1 MRRIVTHPGF
11 PIVNLFLVLA
21 SGVAWIL
28 IPELGIWFTL
38 LALLASG
45 ALFLADNSLLKRIP
59 YTLLLAVF
67 LITAFIGYWAA
78 YDKSSGWIK
87 LWLIITAILLYYALA
102 AQPKQNLLVLSLLSF
117 CLGLGVAIYFFLT
130 FDFAGIFTGTALWW
144 ISSRPY
150 LGWPAI
156 HHGYTSGLLLIT
168 TLFAFYWLR
177 DIWQKS
183 FNKVST
189 APKIFAVLGFGVML
203 LAFILTVS
211 RGLWLAAACGLGTW
225 VLWRIVTLERF
236 AKQPRIKSSFPLLV
250 LLYLGVIV
258 IIVYLG
264 PARTVGAG
272 QGEYGNNTRAEVFER
287 GTYFLSEYPI
297 TGSGLDSFPG
307 LYSQYVLVIPHFYY
321 INSYNVFLDVGIEQG
336 LAGGLALILVYLGSL
351 WLAARAVMKAES
363 NELRFLGWL
372 SLLALIVTILHGLF
386 YDYLYNGVGTVLLLF
401 PVGMVTLFVG
411 YINGLSTQIVQPR
424 KTASIPSRA
433 IIVIPILSIV
443 VLLALSRDKL
453 AGLWYADLGAV
464 QMSQVELKHFPT
476 NEWATSAV
484 VPELTVADA
493 SLRSAL
499 RYDPNNQTANYRLG
513 LISMLRQDFTSAA
526 VYLEKAHE
534 SSPSHR
540 GIIKNL
546 GYCYVWLGEMD
557 KAKAL
562 LEQIPESQQELGVYS
577 WWWGVQ
583 GRQDLAI
590 YAFEFGS
597 RLDMQTNQP

>member
-1 MRRIVTHPGF
+1 M
-11 PIVNLFLVLA
+11 
-21 SGVAWIL
+21 AWIL

-67 LITAFIGYWAA
+67 LITACVGYWAA

-87 LWLIITAILLYYALA
+87 LWLIITAVLLYYALG
-102 AQPKQNLLVLSLLSF
+102 AQPKQNLLVISLLSF
-117 CLGLGVAIYFFLT
+117 CLGLGVAVYFFLT
-130 FDFAGIFTGTALWW
+130 FDFAGISTGIALWW
-144 ISSRPY
+144 IRNRPF

-168 TLFAFYWLR
+168 TLFAAYWLQH
-177 DIWQKS
+177 IWKKP
-183 FNKVST
+183 FDKVS
-189 APKIFAVLGFGVML
+189 AALKIFAGLGFGVNL

-225 VLWRIVTLERF
+225 VLWRIITLERF
-236 AKQPRIKSSFPLLV
+236 AKQPIKSLFPLLV
-250 LLYLGVIV
+250 LLYLGVMI

-287 GTYFLSEYPI
+287 GTYFLSEYPM

-321 INSYNVFLDVGIEQG
+321 INSYNVFLDVAIEQG
-336 LAGGLALILVYLGSL
+336 LAGGLALILVYLGNL

-372 SLLALIVTILHGLF
+372 SVFALIVTILHGLF
-386 YDYLYNGVGTVLLLF
+386 YDYLYNGAGTVLLLF
-401 PVGMVTLFVG
+401 PIGMVTLLVG
-411 YINGLSTQIVQPR
+411 HINGLTAQIVQPR

-433 IIVIPILSIV
+433 MIVIPILGIV

-453 AGLWYADLGAV
+453 AALWYADLGAV

-484 VPELTVADA
+484 VPELTMADT

-526 VYLEKAHE
+526 VYLEKAHV

-562 LEQIPESQQELGVYS
+562 LEQIPESQQEIGVYS

>member
-1 MRRIVTHPGF
+1 LRRVGTQPGF
-11 PIVNLFLVLA
+11 ALVNLFLVLA
-21 SGVAWIL
+21 SGVVWIFT
-28 IPELGIWFTL
+28 PELGIWFTL
-38 LALLASG
+38 LALLSSG
-45 ALFLADNSLLKRIP
+45 ALFLSDRSLLKRIP
-59 YTLLLAVF
+59 YTWLLAVF
-67 LITAFIGYWAA
+67 LITASIGYWAA

-87 LWLIITAILLYYALA
+87 LWLIITAVLLYYALG
-102 AQPKQNLLVLSLLSF
+102 AQPKQNLLIISLLSF
-117 CLGLGVAIYFFLT
+117 CLGLGAAVYFFLT
-130 FDFAGIFTGTALWW
+130 FDFAGISTGIALWW
-144 ISSRPY
+144 IRSRPY
-150 LGWPAI
+150 LGWQAI

-168 TLFAFYWLR
+168 TLFAFYWLQN
-177 DIWQKS
+177 IWQKS
-183 FNKVST
+183 FNKVSA
-189 APKIFAVLGFGVML
+189 APKIFAALGFGVIL

-211 RGLWLAAACGLGTW
+211 RGLWFAAACGLGAW
-225 VLWRIVTLERF
+225 VLWRIMTLERF
-236 AKQPRIKSSFPLLV
+236 AKPLGIKSLFPWFV
-250 LLYLGVIV
+250 LLYLGAIV

-287 GTYFLSEYPI
+287 GTYFLLEYPI

-321 INSYNVFLDVGIEQG
+321 INSYNVFLDVAIEQG

-351 WLAARAVMKAES
+351 WLAARAIVKAES
-363 NELRFLGWL
+363 NELRFPGWL
-372 SLLALIVTILHGLF
+372 SLFALIVTILHGLF
-386 YDYLYNGVGTVLLLF
+386 YDYLYNGAGTVLLLF
-401 PVGMVTLFVG
+401 PVGMTTLIVG
-411 YINGLSTQIVQPR
+411 NINRSTTPIVQPR
-424 KTASIPSRA
+424 KAISLPSRA
-433 IIVIPILSIV
+433 MIIIPILGIV
-443 VLLALSRDKL
+443 VLLALNLDKL

-484 VPELTVADA
+484 VPELTMADA

-513 LISMLRQDFTSAA
+513 LISMLRQDFRSAA

-534 SSPSHR
+534 RSPYHR

-562 LEQIPESQQELGVYS
+562 LEQIPESQQELDVYS
-577 WWWGVQ
+577 WWWNVQ

-590 YAFEFGS
+590 NAFEYGS
-597 RLDMQTNQP
+597 RLDLQSKQP

>member
-1 MRRIVTHPGF
+1 
-11 PIVNLFLVLA
+11 
-21 SGVAWIL
+21 
-28 IPELGIWFTL
+28 
-38 LALLASG
+38 
-45 ALFLADNSLLKRIP
+45 
-59 YTLLLAVF
+59 
-67 LITAFIGYWAA
+67 
-78 YDKSSGWIK
+78 
-87 LWLIITAILLYYALA
+87 
-102 AQPKQNLLVLSLLSF
+102 
-117 CLGLGVAIYFFLT
+117 
-130 FDFAGIFTGTALWW
+130 
-144 ISSRPY
+144 
-150 LGWPAI
+150 
-156 HHGYTSGLLLIT
+156 
-168 TLFAFYWLR
+168 
-177 DIWQKS
+177 
-183 FNKVST
+183 
-189 APKIFAVLGFGVML
+189 
-203 LAFILTVS
+203 
-211 RGLWLAAACGLGTW
+211 
-225 VLWRIVTLERF
+225 
-236 AKQPRIKSSFPLLV
+236 LV

-372 SLLALIVTILHGLF
+372 SLFALIVTILHGLF

-401 PVGMVTLFVG
+401 PVGMTVLIIGT
-411 YINGLSTQIVQPR
+411 INRSTAPIVQPR
-424 KTASIPSRA
+424 KTMSMPSRA
-433 IIVIPILSIV
+433 MIAIPVLGIV
-443 VLLALSRDKL
+443 VLLALNRDKL

-484 VPELTVADA
+484 VPELTMADA

-499 RYDPNNQTANYRLG
+499 RYDPNNHTANYRLG

-534 SSPSHR
+534 SSPAHR

-577 WWWGVQ
+577 WWWGVH

-597 RLDMQTNQP
+597 HLDMQTNQP